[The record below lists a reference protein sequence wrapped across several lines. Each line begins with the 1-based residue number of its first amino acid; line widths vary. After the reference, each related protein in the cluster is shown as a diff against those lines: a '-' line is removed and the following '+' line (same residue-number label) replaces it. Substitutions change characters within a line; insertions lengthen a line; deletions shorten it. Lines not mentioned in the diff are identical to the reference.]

1 MIKLKIKKKHSEV
14 FQQFFSFCYGRF
26 TNDSQ
31 SDFQKYSNL
40 FNFGYHGE
48 YFPRNSYLL
57 FNSLEWNLEN
67 YWNHSRWRKSR
78 FDSCIL
84 LTHAPAVRA
93 PIDLNT
99 IHTHIHVKHPHHVHL
114 RNCSS
119 YIGDGD
125 YVVYAWWTSGYV
137 FAARSNSVRLFQQI
151 IEIYYY

>member
-57 FNSLEWNLEN
+57 FNSLEWNLGN
-67 YWNHSRWRKSR
+67 YFEIILVEGKADLILVFCKPMHRLWEPHS
-78 FDSCIL
+78 IL
-84 LTHAPAVRA
+84 IRS
-93 PIDLNT
+93 
-99 IHTHIHVKHPHHVHL
+99 THIYMWNIHIMFICAIARRILETATMLCMRGEQVDTFLLHVAIL
-114 RNCSS
+114 FACSS
-119 YIGDGD
+119 K
-125 YVVYAWWTSGYV
+125 S
-137 FAARSNSVRLFQQI
+137 
-151 IEIYYY
+151 